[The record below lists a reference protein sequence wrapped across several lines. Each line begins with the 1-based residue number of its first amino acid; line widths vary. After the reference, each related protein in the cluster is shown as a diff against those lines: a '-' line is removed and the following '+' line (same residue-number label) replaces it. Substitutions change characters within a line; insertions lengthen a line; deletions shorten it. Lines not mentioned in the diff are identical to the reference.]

1 MTGAPVSNAFL
12 NFLASLKT
20 QAEAALTV
28 PSDAQAFSAYLDDDA
43 RRKRRRRMFD
53 DSSFSG
59 RLTSNGIGSL
69 EVGGALDWP
78 SPQAVDYGNTHG
90 LT

>member
-1 MTGAPVSNAFL
+1 MPNAFL
-12 NFLASLKT
+12 NFLASLKM
-20 QAEAALTV
+20 QAEVALTV
-28 PSDAQAFSAYLDDDA
+28 PSDAQTSSAYLDDDA
-43 RRKRRRRMFD
+43 ARKRRRRMFD
-53 DSSFSG
+53 DSSFAG

-78 SPQAVDYGNTHG
+78 STKVVDHGDPHG